1 MPEIKDSGKV
11 WMKGSFIPVKA
22 VRIDNKIFATGQKED
37 QSAELWLEEEG
48 LCLDLHD
55 FKKGERTA
63 RFIPLN
69 SKAELPGTLFNGF
82 EKTKHSD
89 VLVVACNVIGSKEKS
104 VSGIKYQDGNFNA
117 LDHRSFWQ
125 AIWKPEL
132 RNSKL

>member
-11 WMKGSFIPVKA
+11 WMKGSVLPVNA
-22 VRIDNKIFATGQKED
+22 VRIDNKIFATGQKDD
-37 QSAELWLEEEG
+37 QSAELWLEDDG

-69 SKAELPGTLFNGF
+69 SKAKLPGTLFNGF

-89 VLVVACNVIGSKEKS
+89 VLVVACDGIGSKEKS
-104 VSGIKYQDGNFNA
+104 ILGIEYQKGKFNT
-117 LDHRSFWQ
+117 LDHRTFWQ
-125 AIWKPEL
+125 TIWENP
-132 RNSKL
+132 R

>member
-11 WMKGSFIPVKA
+11 WTKGSVLPVNA
-22 VRIDNKIFATGQKED
+22 VRIDNKIFATGQKDD
-37 QSAELWLEEEG
+37 QSADLWLEDDG

-69 SKAELPGTLFNGF
+69 STAKLPGTLFNGF

-89 VLVVACNVIGSKEKS
+89 VLVVACDAIGSKEKS
-104 VSGIKYQDGNFNA
+104 ISGIEYQEGKFNT
-117 LDHRSFWQ
+117 LDNRTFWKT
-125 AIWKPEL
+125 IWETPG
-132 RNSKL
+132 

>member
-11 WMKGSFIPVKA
+11 WMKGTVLPVNA

-37 QSAELWLEEEG
+37 QSVELWLEDEG

-69 SKAELPGTLFNGF
+69 STAKLPGTLFNGF
-82 EKTKHSD
+82 NKTKHSD
-89 VLVVACNVIGSKEKS
+89 VLVVACDAVGSKEKS
-104 VSGIKYQDGNFNA
+104 ISGIEYQEGKFNT
-117 LDHRSFWQ
+117 LDNRTFWKT
-125 AIWKPEL
+125 IWKNP
-132 RNSKL
+132 R

>member
-11 WMKGSFIPVKA
+11 WTKGSVLPVNA
-22 VRIDNKIFATGQKED
+22 VRIDNKIFATGQKDD
-37 QSAELWLEEEG
+37 QIAELCLEDDG

-69 SKAELPGTLFNGF
+69 SKAKLAGTLFNGF

-89 VLVVACNVIGSKEKS
+89 VLVVAFDAIESKEKS
-104 VSGIKYQDGNFNA
+104 ISGIEYQDGDFNA
-117 LDHRSFWQ
+117 LDHREFWQ
-125 AIWKPEL
+125 AIWKTRVE
-132 RNSKL
+132 K

>member
-11 WMKGSFIPVKA
+11 WTKGSVLPINA

-37 QSAELWLEEEG
+37 QSVELWLEDEG

-69 SKAELPGTLFNGF
+69 STAKLPGTLFNGF

-89 VLVVACNVIGSKEKS
+89 VLVVAYDVIGSKEKS
-104 VSGIKYQDGNFNA
+104 ISGIEYQEGKFNT
-117 LDHRSFWQ
+117 LDHRTFWHT
-125 AIWKPEL
+125 IWKNP
-132 RNSKL
+132 R

>member
-11 WMKGSFIPVKA
+11 WTKGSVLPVNA
-22 VRIDNKIFATGQKED
+22 VRIDNKIFATGQKDD
-37 QSAELWLEEEG
+37 QSAELWLEDDG

-69 SKAELPGTLFNGF
+69 SKAKLPGTLFNGF

-89 VLVVACNVIGSKEKS
+89 VLVVACDAVGSKEKS
-104 VSGIKYQDGNFNA
+104 ISGKKYKECRFKN
-117 LDHRSFWQ
+117 LDHRTFWEI
-125 AIWKPEL
+125 IWKNM
-132 RNSKL
+132 R

>member
-11 WMKGSFIPVKA
+11 WMKGSVLPVKA

-37 QSAELWLEEEG
+37 QSAKLWLEDEG

-55 FKKGERTA
+55 FKKGERIA

-69 SKAELPGTLFNGF
+69 CKAKLPGTLFNGF

-89 VLVVACNVIGSKEKS
+89 VLVVAYDAFGSKEKS
-104 VSGIKYQDGNFNA
+104 ISGIEYREGEFNT
-117 LDHRSFWQ
+117 LDHQTFWQ
-125 AIWKPEL
+125 TIWKNPI
-132 RNSKL
+132 

>member
-37 QSAELWLEEEG
+37 QSVELWLEDEG

-69 SKAELPGTLFNGF
+69 STAKLPGTLFNGF

-89 VLVVACNVIGSKEKS
+89 VLVVACDAFGSKEKS
-104 VSGIKYQDGNFNA
+104 ISGIEYQEGKFNT
-117 LDHRSFWQ
+117 LDNRTFWKT
-125 AIWKPEL
+125 IWETPG
-132 RNSKL
+132 